1 MLSRSNSGDQ
11 ELFDQNRSQTR
22 CQRRPSWQDNPGDK
36 YSSMKTIGGMVEKV
50 HIYLELKVERFTKL
64 CHFRWVIVV
73 PFSAFDTVLHQWH
86 QDWRSTSDKLAAG
99 KVLKASFSGGEED
112 PFGALELEAL
122 VVVFQ
127 GFFTHHAN
135 HQCLWQVLDQPPPMC
150 QDLVDGGTH
159 LCPVKVE
166 LIEGDQPFTLF
177 FYQLWIQWYT
187 APEESPKVDQAFDKV
202 PLPLVVLHT
211 KGGNHKV

>member
-1 MLSRSNSGDQ
+1 MEWSKR
-11 ELFDQNRSQTR
+11 
-22 CQRRPSWQDNPGDK
+22 
-36 YSSMKTIGGMVEKV
+36 Y
-50 HIYLELKVERFTKL
+50 IYLELKVERFTKL
-64 CHFRWVIVV
+64 CHFRWVIFV

-135 HQCLWQVLDQPPPMC
+135 HQSLRQVLDQPPPMC

-159 LCPVKVE
+159 LCPREVE

-177 FYQLWIQWYT
+177 LDKLRIQRQATPEQSPHSYQPID
-187 APEESPKVDQAFDKV
+187 EV
-202 PLPLVVLHT
+202 PLPLVLLHT
-211 KGGNHKV
+211 KGGNHKVQVVVIDFPD